1 LEIPNSPPD
10 EIFNRIEALTNLNY
24 LIKVDAEQPRKIAFY
39 VEIAE
44 SEIDRLAAIALLF
57 RTQPGRPN

>member
-57 RTQPGRPN
+57 RTQSGRPN